1 MRRWLVLTAA
11 VFACLPCATGL
22 AQASPGA
29 RTTQA
34 ATHPAPTT
42 TPMTTPTT
50 RPAPSTGPVQAATQ
64 PASAPVPKPV
74 PRGEQTVK
82 FQFAGIPYGDAVRW
96 FAQNAGKPILGDVAI
111 SGELTFFDNTPYS
124 YSDALDTLNLLLAMK
139 GFWLIETDRYFRV
152 VPVSQVP
159 NETKILPG
167 LAEMETVRPGE
178 VVTVVIPLQQVD
190 SETAAKAVVR
200 MVSTWGSISA
210 LSKGKGVVITDSVKN
225 IRRIQDFL
233 QIYDAKSTADTAIES
248 CTLKRA
254 NARVVVDIINKLF
267 TGAQK
272 RSYERNRET
281 GRFELVRQDTSDDT
295 VSATADE
302 RTNSVILMGR
312 SDRIAMAREMVNKL
326 DAGGDEEAGDIR
338 VFLLKNAKAEEL
350 AKVLLQA
357 VEGSSRSSYYSSSS
371 ESNHYRPSSD
381 TSSSTPL
388 RIVPDPAT
396 NRLIVSAPADKMA
409 AIEKLILQLD
419 TASTAAGAARIVRL
433 KSSDA
438 QQLAEVVTSVLTTR
452 GSYGRAASGV
462 QVAADTRTNSLIL
475 NGAAGEVQTALKL
488 IEDLDTE
495 NATETREVRVI
506 QLKAGNA
513 AQIAASLLAMF
524 SSEVR
529 GSYGERTSRSTIRVE
544 ADAASNTLLIS
555 APTAQWP
562 KVQKLLEQLTAAAE
576 AAPVAVTRR
585 YVLKDA
591 KADDVGRIL
600 REIHGQS
607 SSRSYGEYSG
617 YSSRYGRSSQSA
629 AATVPVTV
637 AADRNSNTLIV
648 SACEKDHA
656 AIAEMI
662 KALDVPPAAQGD
674 PVRIVTLESAD
685 AARLAQTLQAMLPPT
700 PYGQKPEISIQ
711 ADPATNTLLIR
722 APESQRKMLEEMIA
736 SLDKQTKA
744 NASETRT
751 FRLKF
756 AKASDIADVLRQM
769 LADDGAPSRSQYG
782 YSRYSSYSSSS
793 PASSPAGSLRVVA
806 LQEGNAVVVQGSPA
820 KLAQAEKLI
829 ATFDT
834 PEAAR
839 DVAIV
844 RIPLTKARAETLV
857 ETIRNML
864 PTAQQGRE
872 QEVYIEA
879 EKATNSILLRAPEAQ
894 RTTLQTIITQL
905 DSDAADLTREVRII
919 AVKRAS
925 AAALAIMFERLY
937 PQTQASPYSYGSSSG
952 YGYRRSRSS
961 SSSSDDSVIIT
972 AAPGDKA
979 LVVEAPKTKIDS
991 IARLIASL
999 DVENAPG
1006 SIEIRTYQ
1014 IANSKAA
1021 DLADSLRKLFAARAG
1036 DSGYGRSSVAGQTE
1050 PRFEADAATNQL
1062 MAAATAGQFE
1072 EIEKVIQKLQA
1083 ATVLATQTKAFVL
1096 KHARAEDISA
1106 VLETMLAEAGGASRR
1121 SYDPYSSYSRR
1132 SSSDASAVRVAA
1144 VPAANTIVVQGPP
1157 EKIALAEKLIA
1168 GFDTPEASGQATVRV
1183 VPLANADASTLAALL
1198 TKMLP
1203 PAPAGKEQQVTIQ
1216 ADPLTNTVLLRAPE
1230 AQRKMI
1236 EDLIARLDKD
1246 APAQVREMR
1255 IIPVRFVS
1263 ASALAEKLIQVFP
1276 SPSSAAS
1283 SAGAGYDSGY
1293 GSYSRYGRTRT
1304 VTPGGDDAKRVVITA
1319 APGDKALIIDAPK
1332 AKIDEIV
1339 ATVAKL
1345 DVEDAPSRQQVR
1357 VYQLA
1362 GSKAADVAASLAKIF
1377 AQPRQQGTGGQGA
1390 PAAPEPRFEADAA
1403 TNQLMAA
1410 ATAEQFVEIEKVI
1423 TQVQKAVGLASQTR
1437 CFPLKNA
1444 RAADLAEMLQTMLG
1458 DSSSQS
1464 ASEVPWWARRSSG
1477 SSSAP
1482 AVRVAAMAGANTL
1495 VVQAPPDKMLLAEQ
1509 LIAQFDTDK
1518 AERQIVIEIVRLA
1531 NAQAPSLADAVNAAL
1546 AARRPTAS
1554 RYGSGSSSPSAAQEP
1569 QVTVTAEVNSNS
1581 ILVRGP
1587 AGEVKGVVD
1596 MIKRLDQ
1603 QGTSS
1608 QVQVRVFKLENS
1620 SATDIAKSVG
1630 QLFVDMTRQR
1640 SYRGGSGERAVEP
1653 APFSVA
1659 ADERTNSLVVSTT
1672 PINFQIVQEILA
1684 QLDKAGT
1691 PREVGYFYLDRADPF
1706 ELAAKL
1712 DAMYA
1717 DRPAATKPVIEA
1729 DDISRL
1735 VSVVAKEADLKAI
1748 EEVIAKLDT
1757 PTAADRQ
1764 PIVRVVPVSR
1774 ISASRMAELLQKMY
1788 GQMGNAEIVVAD
1800 KLPVRDANSQDANS
1814 VRIFPAPP
1822 TDMDM
1827 IYTRIEMPPL
1837 PAGSGPAATQPA
1849 TRPTT
1854 QPAPSAD
1861 SGQGQV
1867 EAHRAK
1873 ITIAVDRN
1881 SNSLVVLA
1889 PRQEL
1894 EGIQSL
1900 MDQLSASAAD
1910 ADMELRVIRVE
1921 HASPSAVADTLD
1933 ALFNPRSRGSAQSQ
1947 IMQAISGRSSQGG
1960 RGGRGAPP
1968 QPEAPP
1974 APVAQSPLTVVA
1986 DVRTRSIVVRAKPS
2000 DFDMILPLVK
2010 ELDRVSTVT
2019 SEVRIF
2025 TLKNTD
2031 ATEVAAN
2038 LTELFKPKRQ
2048 TPESPFS
2055 PFSRSR
2061 SGSSSSSWQQT
2072 QMILELLQMS
2082 GEGGEVGAT
2091 KVDSSSLLSISANKG
2106 TNSVIVSAPTDAM
2119 KLIQKVIEEIDKST
2133 SFSRAVRMYPL
2144 KHAEVAPTVQ
2154 ALREIFADT
2163 GSSRRVSSTGRPGSF
2178 GTPGAPGGAG
2188 ASGMSEPIIVT
2199 GNEAGR
2205 VILVSAPDEKHELV
2219 AKVIKDLDDSQAT
2232 GEITVKVY
2240 RLENADAASLST
2252 ALAGALQFGGAVG
2265 GPAGRT
2271 RGGSSAG
2278 AGAAAGQLRIS
2289 ADPSSNSL
2297 VIRASKEDHARITQ
2311 LLGELDTAQTDRYPV
2326 RAIALKHADAESVS
2340 RTLGGLFGGASAGG
2354 AAPGRT
2360 STVRTRTGPSAGAGG
2375 KGGVVIEP
2383 DAASRMILVRA
2394 DDETFAKIQEVVAK
2408 LDVDSAEKYPVQTIA
2423 LNNANAAD
2431 IAAVLNAVFGGQGAG
2446 ASASAAR
2453 RAAVPRTTAGPAAG
2467 SGAVTIEADPGAR
2480 MLLVRANQDTFEKIR
2495 ELAAKLD
2502 LASTGSSARTLL
2514 TLKHAKA
2521 EMVAAS
2527 LSQAFSAAAGQRGG
2541 ASRTNPEDV
2550 VSIVPEPGTNS
2561 IIVTANA
2568 PNLERVK
2575 SLLAQLDVESAGM
2588 RTELLLLKYAKAAD
2602 LAPVLAQSAAAG
2614 GQQPGGRGKT
2624 SSSSGGAA
2632 TGQGVTISADSASN
2646 ALVITGA
2653 TGQID
2658 KIIQMAMQLDRASET
2673 SSTTVKV
2680 IQLKNGNASAVAAMI
2695 RDMYAQQ
2702 RQAAQAARQT
2712 VAPMAVTADERAN
2725 AVVVST
2731 NAEMHE
2737 NVAKWISEIEAMKP
2751 SRGTMRL
2758 IQLKNVDPA
2767 EVDRAIQQLYNT
2779 PGTRGPAGAQA
2790 PVGKAGAARPPAGAA
2805 AGGGRVETS
2814 VLDQQRSILINA
2826 SDEDFE
2832 AIQALA
2838 KALDEAAAATRQS
2851 VQVFVLTNANNTRV
2865 AAALT
2870 SMYRPSAGRAGAAP
2884 RPEDQVTVTALA
2896 MTNAVVVSA
2905 AKEKMAEVAHLIE
2918 QLDKKEV
2925 APQLEFRIYALENE
2939 MPTKIMPALQQLL
2952 TQIKKLRPEETI
2964 DVQADERTRSIIVTA
2979 KGTVFEQIEK
2989 LIKTLD
2995 KPPANSAADVRVIPL
3010 KRADATRLA
3019 AVLMEMIRPSAQN
3032 QVTPEARSLQDQIRL
3047 LRLRG
3052 GSDKDLPDLDLGKPI
3067 KITADPVLEGQQGSN
3082 SLVIVSTGDN
3092 LKALAAIV
3100 ETLDAVPLAEAAK
3113 VRLLHLANA
3122 DAATVAK
3129 ILVDVFA
3136 QGAKLAGQPKSSVA
3150 GRAVPESVSGKALV
3164 NPLNVSPDP
3173 RTNTLVL
3180 SGLEESLALAEII
3193 VKQLDVQTTVDMH
3206 DVRLLTLKNADSLT
3220 LAPILQK
3227 MLDARVQ
3234 RAAALGQLDA
3244 ERLRM
3249 LVAADTRS
3257 NSLIVAGSIDG
3268 FALVK
3273 SLAEQLDAAGPALGG
3288 EIQILPLKHAN
3299 AGTLSVTLVNLF
3311 NARYEAARTPDVAR
3325 QKPVILPDLRI
3336 NALLVSAIADDSKVL
3351 AGLVGKMDVEI
3362 TDPAVVLEVLPL
3374 AHNDAGVIGPTIQQ
3388 LFQARLTSMTP
3399 PGTPPAPQ
3407 DRVDVAA
3414 DALANALII
3423 SASRENLAMIRGL
3436 LKKVDVEPPVESGVV
3451 KIYPL
3456 VRADAQKAATMLQG
3470 LVQQG
3475 LYKPGASFAAQT
3487 NPAVAAREKVAIS
3500 VDART
3505 NSLIVSASRENLAIL
3520 DQIIRGIDGEQVV
3533 PATEFRVFKL
3543 TSATATVIAPTLQQ
3557 LFTQRVSREATKDP
3571 MTVIPD
3577 ARSNS
3582 LIVGASPAD
3591 MKLAET
3597 LIAQLD
3603 APQGKGSTMVAF
3615 PLKKA
3620 DATQVANTLKTLLA
3634 GQGVTGAPAAGA
3646 ANISVDERTN
3656 TILVSA
3662 GAADLQRVKE
3672 LVDQLDR
3679 EQLTN
3684 VTEIRVFPL
3693 QHADATELSQI
3704 LTSLLTNKPLSPVA
3718 LSPNRQTLL
3727 QFISKTED
3735 GKELIATALQEGV
3748 LIAPDR
3754 RSNAVVVAAP
3764 VKNMPLLESLV
3775 RSMDSISPRMA
3786 EIRVFTLVNADA
3798 QRMSDVLSQ
3807 LFRLQGAQQAAK
3819 AVSYTL
3825 ATTQPAASADRGP
3838 TATVGNSEQDALS
3851 VTVDLRTNS
3860 LLIGGT
3866 KRYVELA
3873 SKVIQDLDSSPA
3885 QERLTK
3891 VYRLRN
3897 AQAKA
3902 IQTAMQSF
3910 LDQEKQRLT
3919 STLGTGGMG
3928 AAQRMLE
3935 REVAVVAEE
3944 TSNVLLLSASPRY
3957 FATIEALIK
3966 ELDQPPPQVLIQVLL
3981 AEVKLDET
3989 NELGIDWNV
3998 TTKWNKDR
4006 ESVGAGTQFALAAQ
4020 GDGFNL
4026 SVAAGDLSFFLRALQ
4041 SQGRLEVLSRP
4052 QILAS
4057 DNQKAT
4063 INVGQRVPFITNSR
4077 TTENNTTINTIEYQN
4092 VGIILT
4098 VTPRINPD
4106 GFVKLEVKPEISSMA
4121 QAPVFISEKTPAV
4134 VINQRSAETTVSV
4147 QDGHTI
4153 ILGGLITTKDDR
4165 SEQRVP
4171 WLGDWP
4177 LLGAMFRG
4185 TSLVKERS
4193 ELLIILTPHV
4203 LRTIPDADEMADAQI
4218 DRVNRIR
4225 KLKRE
4230 EVEDYLKKHLD
4241 ELLAQKALKDRFGGQ
4256 FPTTQPA
4263 TRPATEPVRLPAL
4276 QPLTVPMEPLP
4287 SPASGA
4293 NMPLP
4298 HRPDESADVSDAS
4311 WQRAQEQFL
4320 AAMSAGGMWP
4330 ESTR

>member
-1 MRRWLVLTAA
+1 MRCRLILTATLC
-11 VFACLPCATGL
+11 VCSPCAALL
-22 AQASPGA
+22 AQASPA
-29 RTTQA
+29 SRTPQA
-34 ATHPAPTT
+34 ATRAATQPAPTAST
-42 TPMTTPTT
+42 Q
-50 RPAPSTGPVQAATQ
+50 PAASTGSGQAATQ
-64 PASAPVPKPV
+64 PASAPAPKPV
-74 PRGEQTVK
+74 PRAEQTVK
-82 FQFAGIPYGDAVRW
+82 FQFAGIPYTDAVRW
-96 FAQNAGKPILGDVAI
+96 FAQNAGKPILGELPI
-111 SGELTFFDNTPYS
+111 SGDLTFFDNTPYS

-178 VVTVVIPLQQVD
+178 IVTVVIPLQQID
-190 SETAAKAVVR
+190 SETASKAVVR

-225 IRRIQDFL
+225 IRRIQEFL

-254 NARVVVDIINKLF
+254 NARAVVDIINKLF
-267 TGAQK
+267 AGVQK
-272 RSYERNRET
+272 RSYERNRDT
-281 GRFELVRQDTSDDT
+281 GRFEVVRQDSSDDT

-312 SDRIAMAREMVNKL
+312 SDRVAMAREMVNKL
-326 DAGGDEEAGDIR
+326 DAGGGDEAGDIR

-350 AKVLLQA
+350 ARVLLQA
-357 VEGSSRSSYYSSSS
+357 VEGTSPRSPYSSSP
-371 ESNHYRPSSD
+371 ESYHYRPPSD
-381 TSSSTPL
+381 TSSGAPL

-419 TASTAAGAARIVRL
+419 TASTAAGAAKIVRL

-438 QQLAEVVTSVLTTR
+438 QQLADVVTSVLTTR

-462 QVAADTRTNSLIL
+462 QVAADARTNSLIL
-475 NGAAGEVQTALKL
+475 NGAAGEVQTAIKL

-495 NATETREVRVI
+495 NATETREVRVV

-513 AQIAASLLAMF
+513 AQIASSLTAMF

-529 GSYGERTSRSTIRVE
+529 GSYGERTSRPTIRVE
-544 ADAASNTLLIS
+544 ADAASNTLMIS

-576 AAPVAVTRR
+576 ATPVAVTRR

-607 SSRSYGEYSG
+607 STRSYGEYSG

-674 PVRIVTLESAD
+674 GVRIVTLESAD

-700 PYGQKPEISIQ
+700 TYGQKPEISIQ

-722 APESQRKMLEEMIA
+722 APESQRKMLEELIA

-769 LADDGAPSRSQYG
+769 LADDGAPSRGQYG

-793 PASSPAGSLRVVA
+793 SASSSAGSLRVVA
-806 LQEGNAVVVQGSPA
+806 LQDGNAVVVQGSPA

-864 PTAQQGRE
+864 PPAQQGRE

-894 RTTLQTIITQL
+894 RATLQTIITQL
-905 DSDAADLTREVRII
+905 DNDAADLTREVRII
-919 AVKRAS
+919 PVKHAS

-937 PQTQASPYSYGSSSG
+937 TQRQSSPYSYDSG
-952 YGYRRSRSS
+952 YGYRRPRSGGA
-961 SSSSDDSVIIT
+961 DDSVIIT

-979 LVVEAPKTKIDS
+979 LVVEAPRTKIDS
-991 IARLIASL
+991 IAQLIASL

-1021 DLADSLRKLFAARAG
+1021 DLAESLRKLFAALAG
-1036 DSGYGRSSVAGQTE
+1036 DSGSGRSSPAGQTE
-1050 PRFEADAATNQL
+1050 PRFEADPATNQL

-1121 SYDPYSSYSRR
+1121 SYDSYSSYSRR

-1183 VPLANADASTLAALL
+1183 VPLANADASSLAALL

-1203 PAPAGKEQQVTIQ
+1203 PAPDGKGQQVTIQ
-1216 ADPLTNTVLLRAPE
+1216 ADPLTNTVLLRAPD

-1263 ASALAEKLIQVFP
+1263 ASALAEKLVQVFP

-1293 GSYSRYGRTRT
+1293 GSYSRFGRTRT
-1304 VTPGGDDAKRVVITA
+1304 VTPGGDDTRRVVITA

-1345 DVEDAPSRQQVR
+1345 DVDDAPSRQQVR

-1403 TNQLMAA
+1403 SNQLMAA
-1410 ATAEQFVEIEKVI
+1410 ATVEQFVEIEKVI
-1423 TQVQKAVGLASQTR
+1423 TQVQKATGLASQTR

-1464 ASEVPWWARRSSG
+1464 GPDVPWWARRGSG

-1482 AVRVAAMAGANTL
+1482 AVRVAAMPGANTL

-1518 AERQIVIEIVRLA
+1518 ADRQIVIEIVRLE

-1546 AARRPTAS
+1546 AARRPSAS

-1587 AGEVKGVVD
+1587 SGEVRGVVE

-1620 SATDIAKSVG
+1620 SSPDIAKSVG

-1640 SYRGGSGERAVEP
+1640 ASRGGSGERAVEP

-1706 ELAAKL
+1706 EVAAKL

-1717 DRPAATKPVIEA
+1717 DRPAAARPVIEA

-1788 GQMGNAEIVVAD
+1788 GQMGSAEIVVAD
-1800 KLPVRDANSQDANS
+1800 KLPVRDANSVDANS

-1822 TDMDM
+1822 AELDM

-1837 PAGSGPAATQPA
+1837 PAVSMQVATQPAGPPAEPATQAATQPA
-1849 TRPTT
+1849 TSTGP
-1854 QPAPSAD
+1854 
-1861 SGQGQV
+1861 GQGRV
-1867 EAHRAK
+1867 DAHRPK

-1894 EGIQSL
+1894 ESIQSL
-1900 MDQLSASAAD
+1900 IDQLSASAGD
-1910 ADMELRVIRVE
+1910 ADMELRVVKVE

-1933 ALFNPRSRGSAQSQ
+1933 ALFNPRGGRGSAQSQ
-1947 IMQAISGRSSQGG
+1947 IMQAISGRSS
-1960 RGGRGAPP
+1960 RGGRSGQQPP

-1974 APVAQSPLTVVA
+1974 APVAQSPMTVVA
-1986 DVRTRSIVVRAKPS
+1986 DMRTRSIVVRAKPS
-2000 DFDMILPLVK
+2000 DFEMILPLVK

-2038 LTELFKPKRQ
+2038 LTELFTPKKQ
-2048 TPESPFS
+2048 TPPS

-2061 SGSSSSSWQQT
+2061 SGSSSSRQQ
-2072 QMILELLQMS
+2072 QAEMILELLQMS
-2082 GEGGEVGAT
+2082 DEGGEAGAT
-2091 KVDSSSLLSISANKG
+2091 KVDSSSLLSISANKS
-2106 TNSVIVSAPTDAM
+2106 TNSVIISAPTDAM

-2154 ALREIFADT
+2154 ALREIFADS
-2163 GSSRRVSSTGRPGSF
+2163 GPSRRVSGAGRAGPS
-2178 GTPGAPGGAG
+2178 GTPGGAG
-2188 ASGMSEPIIVT
+2188 PSGMSEPIIVT

-2205 VILVSAPDEKHELV
+2205 LILVSAPDEKHELV

-2240 RLENADAASLST
+2240 RLENADAASLSS
-2252 ALAGALQFGGAVG
+2252 ALAGALQSGGAVG
-2265 GPAGRT
+2265 GPGGRT
-2271 RGGSSAG
+2271 RGTSAG
-2278 AGAAAGQLRIS
+2278 AAGQLRIS

-2297 VIRASKEDHARITQ
+2297 VVRASKEDHARIAQ
-2311 LLGELDTAQTDRYPV
+2311 LLAELDTAQTDRYPV

-2340 RTLGGLFGGASAGG
+2340 RTLGGLFGGASGGG
-2354 AAPGRT
+2354 ATPGRT
-2360 STVRTRTGPSAGAGG
+2360 STGRTRTGPSAGAGG

-2446 ASASAAR
+2446 ASTSAAR
-2453 RAAVPRTTAGPAAG
+2453 RATPPRTTAGQAAG
-2467 SGAVTIEADPGAR
+2467 SGGVTIEADAGAR
-2480 MLLVRANQDTFEKIR
+2480 MLLVRADQDTFEKIR

-2541 ASRTNPEDV
+2541 SSRTNPEDA

-2614 GQQPGGRGKT
+2614 GQQPGGRGKA
-2624 SSSSGGAA
+2624 SPGPAGAA

-2673 SSTTVKV
+2673 SSTTVRV

-2702 RQAAQAARQT
+2702 RQAAQAVRQT
-2712 VAPMAVTADERAN
+2712 IAPLAVTADERAN
-2725 AVVVST
+2725 ALVVST

-2737 NVAKWISEIEAMKP
+2737 KVGKWISEIEAMKP

-2767 EVDRAIQQLYNT
+2767 EVDRAIQQFYNT
-2779 PGTRGPAGAQA
+2779 PGTRGPAGVQA
-2790 PVGKAGAARPPAGAA
+2790 PAGRAGATRPPASGG
-2805 AGGGRVETS
+2805 GGGRVETS

-2838 KALDEAAAATRQS
+2838 KALDEAAAATKQS

-2925 APQLEFRIYALENE
+2925 APQLEFRIYTLENE

-2952 TQIKKLRPEETI
+2952 AQIKKLRPEEAI

-2995 KPPANSAADVRVIPL
+2995 KPAANSAADVRVMPL

-3052 GSDKDLPDLDLGKPI
+3052 GADRDLPELDLGKPI
-3067 KITADPVLEGQQGSN
+3067 KITADPALEGQQGSN
-3082 SLVIVSTGDN
+3082 ALVIVSTADN

-3122 DAATVAK
+3122 DAASVAK

-3136 QGAKLAGQPKSSVA
+3136 QGTKLAGAPKSSVA

-3180 SGLEESLALAEII
+3180 SGLEESLALAELI
-3193 VKQLDVQTTVDMH
+3193 VKQLDIQTTVDMH

-3234 RAAALGQLDA
+3234 RAAALGQLDS

-3268 FALVK
+3268 FGLVK

-3336 NALLVSAIADDSKVL
+3336 NSLLVSAIADDSKVL

-3388 LFQARLTSMTP
+3388 IFLARLTSMTP

-3423 SASRENLAMIRGL
+3423 SASKENLAMIREL
-3436 LKKVDVEPPVESGVV
+3436 LKKVDVEPPMESGVV

-3533 PATEFRVFKL
+3533 PATEFRVFRL

-3571 MTVIPD
+3571 MTVIAD

-3597 LIAQLD
+3597 LVAQLD
-3603 APQGKGSTMVAF
+3603 APQGKGSTMAAF

-3634 GQGVTGAPAAGA
+3634 GQGGTGLGAGAAGA

-3727 QFISKTED
+3727 QFIGKTED

-3748 LIAPDR
+3748 LITPDR

-3775 RSMDSISPRMA
+3775 RALDSISPRMA

-3798 QRMSDVLSQ
+3798 QRMSDVLTQ
-3807 LFRLQGAQQAAK
+3807 LFRLQGAQQATK

-3825 ATTQPAASADRGP
+3825 VTTQPASTVDGGA

-3885 QERLTK
+3885 QERMTK

-3897 AQAKA
+3897 AQAPA
-3902 IQTAMQSF
+3902 IQAAMQTF

-3919 STLGTGGMG
+3919 STLGAGGMG
-3928 AAQRMLE
+3928 AAQRLLE
-3935 REVAVVAEE
+3935 REVAVVAEQ

-3957 FATIEALIK
+3957 FNTIEALIK
-3966 ELDQPPPQVLIQVLL
+3966 ELDQPPPQVLIQAML
-3981 AEVKLDET
+3981 AEVTLDET

-3998 TTKWNKDR
+3998 TTKWNKGHD
-4006 ESVGAGTQFALAAQ
+4006 SVSAGTQIALAAK

-4026 SVAAGDLSFFLRALQ
+4026 SVAAGDLTFFLRALQ

-4057 DNQKAT
+4057 DNQLAT

-4077 TTENNTTINTIEYQN
+4077 VTENGTTINTIEYQN

-4106 GFVKLEVKPEISSMA
+4106 GFVRLTVKPEISSIA
-4121 QAPVFISEKTPAV
+4121 SSSVTISETTKAI

-4153 ILGGLITTKDDR
+4153 IIGGLITTKDDHR
-4165 SEQRVP
+4165 EDRIP
-4171 WLGDWP
+4171 WFGDWP
-4177 LLGAMFRG
+4177 LLGALFRG
-4185 TSLVKERS
+4185 TTKVKERS

-4203 LRTIPDADEMADAQI
+4203 LRTIPDADEMADEQI

-4225 KLKRE
+4225 KLRRE

-4241 ELLAQKALKDRFGGQ
+4241 DLMAKKAADVQLDSQ
-4256 FPTTQPA
+4256 SPTTQPA
-4263 TRPATEPVRLPAL
+4263 NEPASRPLRVPVRIGPGSVSGAAA
-4276 QPLTVPMEPLP
+4276 PLP
-4287 SPASGA
+4287 VMPMPAVT
-4293 NMPLP
+4293 PP
-4298 HRPDESADVSDAS
+4298 HRPDEPAGVSEAS

-4320 AAMSAGGMWP
+4320 AAIAADRVKP
-4330 ESTR
+4330 EPTR

>member
-1 MRRWLVLTAA
+1 MRRWLLLTAT
-11 VFACLPCATGL
+11 VCACLPCATLL
-22 AQASPGA
+22 AQASPSSSA
-29 RTTQA
+29 PRAATQA
-34 ATHPAPTT
+34 APTT
-42 TPMTTPTT
+42 K
-50 RPAPSTGPVQAATQ
+50 PATTQ
-64 PASAPVPKPV
+64 PASAPAPKSEPKPV
-74 PRGEQTVK
+74 PRSEQTVK

-96 FAQNAGKPILGDVAI
+96 FGQNAGKPILGEVAI
-111 SGELTFFDNTPYS
+111 PGELTFFDNTPYS
-124 YSDALDTLNLLLAMK
+124 YADALDTLNLLLAMK

-167 LAEMETVRPGE
+167 LAEMERVRPGE

-190 SETAAKAVVR
+190 SETASKAVVR

-225 IRRIQDFL
+225 IRRIQEFL

-272 RSYERNRET
+272 RSYERNRDT
-281 GRFELVRQDTSDDT
+281 GKFEVVRQDSSDET

-312 SDRIAMAREMVNKL
+312 SDRIAMAREMVSKL
-326 DAGGDEEAGDIR
+326 DSGGGEDTGDIR
-338 VFLLKNAKAEEL
+338 IFVLKNAKAEEL

-357 VEGSSRSSYYSSSS
+357 VDGSSRSSSDSS
-371 ESNHYRPSSD
+371 ESYRYRSSSD
-381 TSSSTPL
+381 TSSATSL

-396 NRLIVSAPADKMA
+396 NRLIVSAPADRMA

-419 TASTAAGAARIVRL
+419 TASTAGGAAKIVRL

-438 QQLAEVVTSVLTTR
+438 QQLAEVVTSVLTIR
-452 GSYGRAASGV
+452 GSYGRPSSGV
-462 QVAADTRTNSLIL
+462 QVAADARTNSLIL
-475 NGAAGEVQTALKL
+475 NGSAGEVQTAIKL
-488 IEDLDTE
+488 IEDLDSE
-495 NATETREVRVI
+495 SATETREVRVI

-513 AQIAASLLAMF
+513 AQVASSLMGMF

-529 GSYGERTSRSTIRVE
+529 GSYGERASRSTIRVE
-544 ADAASNTLLIS
+544 ADASSNTLMIS
-555 APTAQWP
+555 APSAQWP
-562 KVQKLLEQLTAAAE
+562 KVQQLLEQLTAAAE
-576 AAPVAVTRR
+576 ARPVAVTRR

-591 KADDVGRIL
+591 KADDLARIL
-600 REIHGQS
+600 REIHGES
-607 SSRSYGEYSG
+607 ASRSSGGYSG
-617 YSSRYGRSSQSA
+617 YSSRSDRFSQSA
-629 AATVPVTV
+629 AGVPVTI

-656 AIAEMI
+656 SVAEMI
-662 KALDVPPAAQGD
+662 KALDVPPATQGD
-674 PVRIVTLESAD
+674 PIRIVTLESAD

-700 PYGQKPEISIQ
+700 PDGQKPEITIQ
-711 ADPATNTLLIR
+711 AEPATNTLLIR
-722 APESQRKMLEEMIA
+722 APESRRKMLEEMIA

-756 AKASDIADVLRQM
+756 ARASDIADVLRQM
-769 LADDGAPSRSQYG
+769 LADEGGSSRGQYG

-793 PASSPAGSLRVVA
+793 SSSAGSLRVVA
-806 LQEGNAVVVQGSPA
+806 LQEGNAIVVQGSPA

-834 PEAAR
+834 PEVAR
-839 DVAIV
+839 DLTIV
-844 RIPLTKARAETLV
+844 RIPLTKARAEALV

-864 PTAQQGRE
+864 PPAQQGHE

-905 DSDAADLTREVRII
+905 DNDAADLTREVRII
-919 AVKRAS
+919 PVKHAS

-937 PQTQASPYSYGSSSG
+937 PQAQASSYSYGSSSG
-952 YGYRRSRSS
+952 SGYRRSRSGGA
-961 SSSSDDSVIIT
+961 DESVIIT

-979 LVVEAPKTKIDS
+979 LVVEAPKARIES
-991 IARLIASL
+991 IARLIAAL

-1014 IANSKAA
+1014 IASSKAA
-1021 DLADSLRKLFAARAG
+1021 DLAESLRRLFAARAG
-1036 DSGYGRSSVAGQTE
+1036 DSGARRSSAAGQIE

-1062 MAAATAGQFE
+1062 MAAATTAQFE

-1083 ATVLATQTKAFVL
+1083 ATVLAVQTKAFAL
-1096 KHARAEDISA
+1096 KHARAEDLSA
-1106 VLETMLAEAGGASRR
+1106 VLETMLAEAGGQRR
-1121 SYDPYSSYSRR
+1121 SSDSYSSYSRR

-1157 EKIALAEKLIA
+1157 EKIALAEKLIV
-1168 GFDTPEASGQATVRV
+1168 GFDTPEASGQATIRI
-1183 VPLANADASTLAALL
+1183 VPLANADASSLAALL
-1198 TKMLP
+1198 TRMLP
-1203 PAPAGKEQQVTIQ
+1203 PPVEGRPQQVYIQ

-1236 EDLIARLDKD
+1236 EDMIAKLDKD

-1255 IIPVRFVS
+1255 IIPVKFVS
-1263 ASALAEKLIQVFP
+1263 ASALAEKLVQLFP
-1276 SPSSAAS
+1276 NSSSPSSS
-1283 SAGAGYDSGY
+1283 SGSGYDSGY
-1293 GSYSRYGRTRT
+1293 GSYSRWGRTRT
-1304 VTPGGDDAKRVVITA
+1304 VTPGGDDARRVIITA

-1339 ATVAKL
+1339 ATVARL
-1345 DVEDAPSRQQVR
+1345 DTEDAPSRQQVR
-1357 VYQLA
+1357 VYQLT
-1362 GSKAADVAASLAKIF
+1362 GSKAADVASSLTRIF
-1377 AQPRQQGTGGQGA
+1377 AQPQQRGQGGPGGQGA
-1390 PAAPEPRFEADAA
+1390 APTAPEPRFDADAA

-1423 TQVQKAVGLASQTR
+1423 AQVQKATGLASQTKT
-1437 CFPLKNA
+1437 FPLKFA

-1458 DSSSQS
+1458 DSSSTPGGD
-1464 ASEVPWWARRSSG
+1464 VPWWVRRGAG
-1477 SSSAP
+1477 SSAGP
-1482 AVRVAAMAGANTL
+1482 AVRVAAMPGANTL
-1495 VVQAPPDKMLLAEQ
+1495 VIQAPPEKMLLAEQ
-1509 LIAQFDTDK
+1509 LIAQFD
-1518 AERQIVIEIVRLA
+1518 AERSDRQTVIEIVRLA
-1531 NAQAPSLADAVNAAL
+1531 NAQAPSLADAINAAL
-1546 AARRPTAS
+1546 VARRPTAS
-1554 RYGSGSSSPSAAQEP
+1554 RYGPGGSSGSAAAQEP
-1569 QVTVTAEVNSNS
+1569 AVSVTAEVNSNS

-1587 AGEVKGVVD
+1587 AGEVKGVMD

-1608 QVQVRVFKLENS
+1608 QVQVRTFKLENS
-1620 SATDIAKSVG
+1620 SAVDLAKSVG

-1640 SYRGGSGERAVEP
+1640 ASRGGAGERAVEP
-1653 APFSVA
+1653 APFSIA

-1672 PINFQIVQEILA
+1672 PINFQIVQEILT

-1691 PREVGYFYLDRADPF
+1691 PREVGYFYLDRADP
-1706 ELAAKL
+1706 LDVAAKL

-1717 DRPAATKPVIEA
+1717 DRPAAAKPVIDA
-1729 DDISRL
+1729 DYFSQL

-1748 EEVIAKLDT
+1748 EEVIAKLDKS
-1757 PTAADRQ
+1757 TAADRQ

-1774 ISASRMAELLQKMY
+1774 IPASRMAELLQKMY
-1788 GQMGNAEIVVAD
+1788 GQMGSADIVVTD
-1800 KLPVRDANSQDANS
+1800 KLPVRDANSLDANS

-1822 TDMDM
+1822 AELDM
-1827 IYTRIEMPPL
+1827 IYTRIDMPPL
-1837 PAGSGPAATQPA
+1837 PAVSMQVATQPA
-1849 TRPTT
+1849 GPPAEPATQATT
-1854 QPAPSAD
+1854 QPAPSTSSGQGPSTLSTSSGQAG

-1867 EAHRAK
+1867 EAHRPK

-1881 SNSLVVLA
+1881 SNSLIVLA
-1889 PRQEL
+1889 PRQEI
-1894 EGIQSL
+1894 ESIQSL
-1900 MDQLSASAAD
+1900 IDQLSASAAD
-1910 ADMELRVIRVE
+1910 ADMELRVVRVE

-1933 ALFNPRSRGSAQSQ
+1933 ALFNPRGRGSAQSQ
-1947 IMQAISGRSSQGG
+1947 IMQAISGRSS
-1960 RGGRGAPP
+1960 RGGRPGQQPP
-1968 QPEAPP
+1968 QPEVPP
-1974 APVAQSPLTVVA
+1974 APVAQSPITVVA
-1986 DVRTRSIVVRAKPS
+1986 DMRTRSIVVRAKPS

-2031 ATEVAAN
+2031 AAEVAAN
-2038 LTELFKPKRQ
+2038 LTELFTPKRQ
-2048 TPESPFS
+2048 TPQS

-2061 SGSSSSSWQQT
+2061 SGSSGSWQQAE
-2072 QMILELLQMS
+2072 MILELLQMS
-2082 GEGGEVGAT
+2082 GEGGEAGAT
-2091 KVDSSSLLSISANKG
+2091 KVDSSSLLSISANKS

-2119 KLIQKVIEEIDKST
+2119 KLIQKVIEEIDRST
-2133 SFSRAVRMYPL
+2133 SFSRAVRMYLL

-2154 ALREIFADT
+2154 ALREIFADGGLSRRGVGASRA
-2163 GSSRRVSSTGRPGSF
+2163 GSSGAVASAGS
-2178 GTPGAPGGAG
+2178 
-2188 ASGMSEPIIVT
+2188 SGMSEPIIVT

-2205 VILVSAPDEKHELV
+2205 LILVSAPDEKHELV
-2219 AKVIKDLDDSQAT
+2219 AKVINDLDEAQAT

-2240 RLENADAASLST
+2240 RLENADATTLSS
-2252 ALAGALQFGGAVG
+2252 ALVGAMQSGGAVS
-2265 GPAGRT
+2265 GPTGRG
-2271 RGGSSAG
+2271 RSGSSAVS
-2278 AGAAAGQLRIS
+2278 AAGQLRIS

-2297 VIRASKEDHARITQ
+2297 VVRASKEDHARITQ
-2311 LLGELDTAQTDRYPV
+2311 LLAELDTAQTDRYPV
-2326 RAIALKHADAESVS
+2326 RTIALKHADAESVS
-2340 RTLGGLFGGASAGG
+2340 RTLAGLFGGA
-2354 AAPGRT
+2354 AASSTTGRT
-2360 STVRTRTGPSAGAGG
+2360 STGRTRLGSSSATGS
-2375 KGGVVIEP
+2375 KGSVVIEP

-2394 DDETFAKIQEVVAK
+2394 DDDTFAKIQEVVAR
-2408 LDVDSAEKYPVQTIA
+2408 LDVDSTEKYPVQTIA
-2423 LNNANAAD
+2423 LNNANATD
-2431 IAAVLNAVFGGQGAG
+2431 IAAVLNAVFGGQGAA
-2446 ASASAAR
+2446 ASR
-2453 RAAVPRTTAGPAAG
+2453 TPRTTGSRTSGGPSAESG
-2467 SGAVTIEADPGAR
+2467 SVVIEADAGAR
-2480 MLLVRANQDTFEKIR
+2480 MLLVRADQETFEKIR

-2502 LASTGSSARTLL
+2502 AAATGSSARTLL

-2527 LSQAFSAAAGQRGG
+2527 LSQAFSASAQQRGG
-2541 ASRTNPEDV
+2541 SSRTSPEDV
-2550 VSIVPEPGTNS
+2550 VSIVAEPGTNS

-2602 LAPVLAQSAAAG
+2602 LAPVLAQSASAG
-2614 GQQPGGRGKT
+2614 GQSPGRPRG
-2624 SSSSGGAA
+2624 SSQSVSAA
-2632 TGQGVTISADSASN
+2632 AGQGVTISADNGSN
-2646 ALVITGA
+2646 ALVITGP

-2695 RDMYAQQ
+2695 RDMYSQEQ
-2702 RQAAQAARQT
+2702 KVAQAGRQQI
-2712 VAPMAVTADERAN
+2712 APLAVTADDRAN
-2725 AVVVST
+2725 ALVVST
-2731 NAEMHE
+2731 NAEVHE
-2737 NVAKWISEIEAMKP
+2737 KVAKWINEIEAMKP

-2767 EVDRAIQQLYNT
+2767 EVERAIQQLYNT
-2779 PGTRGPAGAQA
+2779 NTPGTRGSAGAQA
-2790 PVGKAGAARPPAGAA
+2790 PVGRTGATRPPASAA
-2805 AGGGRVETS
+2805 GGRVETS
-2814 VLDQQRSILINA
+2814 VLDQQRAILINA
-2826 SDEDFE
+2826 TDEDFE
-2832 AIQALA
+2832 AIVALA
-2838 KALDEAAAATRQS
+2838 KTLDEAAAATRQS

-2925 APQLEFRIYALENE
+2925 APQLEFRIYTLENE
-2939 MPTKIMPALQQLL
+2939 MPMKIMPALQQLL
-2952 TQIKKLRPEETI
+2952 AQIRKLQPDETI

-2979 KGTVFEQIEK
+2979 KGTAFEQIEK

-2995 KPPANSAADVRVIPL
+2995 KPAAHSSADVMVIPL

-3032 QVTPEARSLQDQIRL
+3032 QVTPEARALQDQIRL

-3052 GSDKDLPDLDLGKPI
+3052 GADKDLPELDLSKPI
-3067 KITADPVLEGQQGSN
+3067 KITADPASTGQQGSN
-3082 SLVIVSTGDN
+3082 AIVIVSTPEN
-3092 LKALAAIV
+3092 LKALAAIIQ
-3100 ETLDAVPLAEAAK
+3100 TLDAVPLAEAAK

-3122 DAATVAK
+3122 DASSVAA

-3136 QGAKLAGQPKSSVA
+3136 QGTKLAGAPKSGVA

-3234 RAAALGQLDA
+3234 RAKALGQLDA

-3257 NSLIVAGSIDG
+3257 NSLIVAGSVDG

-3288 EIQILPLKHAN
+3288 EIQIMPLKHAN
-3299 AGTLSVTLVNLF
+3299 AGTLSVSLVNLF

-3336 NALLVSAIADDSKVL
+3336 NALLVSAGADDSKVL
-3351 AGLVGKMDVEI
+3351 TGLVGKMDVEI
-3362 TDPAVVLEVLPL
+3362 TDPSVVLDVLPL

-3388 LFQARLTSMTP
+3388 IFQARLTSMTP

-3423 SASRENLAMIRGL
+3423 SASKENLAMIREL
-3436 LKKVDVEPPVESGVV
+3436 LKKVDVEPPMESGVV

-3456 VRADAQKAATMLQG
+3456 VRADAQKAATMLQS

-3475 LYKPGASFAAQT
+3475 LYKPGASFAAQS

-3505 NSLIVSASRENLAIL
+3505 NSLIVSASKENLAIL

-3533 PATEFRVFKL
+3533 PATEFRVFRL

-3557 LFTQRVSREATKDP
+3557 LFTQRVSREAAKDP
-3571 MTVIPD
+3571 MTVIAD

-3615 PLKKA
+3615 GLKKA

-3634 GQGVTGAPAAGA
+3634 GQGGTGAAAAGA

-3662 GAADLQRVKE
+3662 GAADLQRIKE
-3672 LVDQLDR
+3672 LIDQLDR

-3727 QFISKTED
+3727 QFIGKTED

-3748 LIAPDR
+3748 LITPDR

-3775 RSMDSISPRMA
+3775 RALDSISPRMA

-3798 QRMSDVLSQ
+3798 QRMADVLSQ
-3807 LFRLQGAQQAAK
+3807 LFRLQGAQQSAK

-3825 ATTQPAASADRGP
+3825 VTTQPASTVDGGA

-3897 AQAKA
+3897 AQAPA
-3902 IQTAMQSF
+3902 IQAAMQTF

-3957 FATIEALIK
+3957 FSTIEALVK
-3966 ELDQPPPQVLIQVLL
+3966 ELDQPPPQVLIQVML
-3981 AEVKLDET
+3981 AEVTLDET

-3998 TTKWNKDR
+3998 TTKWNKGHD
-4006 ESVGAGTQFALAAQ
+4006 SVSAGTQIALAAQ

-4057 DNQKAT
+4057 DNQLAT

-4077 TTENNTTINTIEYQN
+4077 ITENGTAINTIEYQN

-4106 GFVKLEVKPEISSMA
+4106 GFVKLVVKPEISSIA
-4121 QAPVFISEKTPAV
+4121 SSSVTINEKTKAI

-4153 ILGGLITTKDDR
+4153 ILGGLITTKDDHR
-4165 SEQRVP
+4165 EDRIP
-4171 WLGDWP
+4171 WFGDWP
-4177 LLGAMFRG
+4177 LLGALFRG
-4185 TSLVKERS
+4185 TTKVKERS

-4203 LRTIPDADEMADAQI
+4203 LRTIPDADEMADTQI

-4230 EVEDYLKKHLD
+4230 EVEDYLKKYLD
-4241 ELLAQKALKDRFGGQ
+4241 DMLAQKVMKDKLNSQ
-4256 FPTTQPA
+4256 SPTTQPDGQ
-4263 TRPATEPVRLPAL
+4263 PAMLPAVP
-4276 QPLTVPMEPLP
+4276 PLMVPILP
-4287 SPASGA
+4287 SPQPAPGA
-4293 NMPLP
+4293 AMPLP
-4298 HRPDESADVSDAS
+4298 HGLDEPPGVSDTS
-4311 WQRAQEQFL
+4311 WQRAQEQLL
-4320 AAMSAGGMWP
+4320 AAMAADRMKP
-4330 ESTR
+4330 EPTR